1 MDKEQTAAPVYDR
14 FYYLRY
20 FGPEGKLEYT
30 RSQHWLDFFGY
41 IAERIVSDIGPA
53 SVLDAGCAMGILVES
68 LRDRGVDAYGI
79 DVSDYA
85 LENVRQ
91 DVKPYCANAS
101 VTEPL
106 PRMYD
111 VITCIET
118 LEHLHPAD
126 AEKAVANLC
135 VHTDDIIFSST
146 PSHFKEATHLNVRP
160 PEYWAELF
168 GRHGLYRDVDYDP
181 STYIAAWAVRFRRQ
195 RDPAPRIA
203 GNYERMLWRLKSE
216 NQGLR
221 ELGLE
226 GQAELANA
234 SARID
239 EMKGELYAARQELEL
254 TRTTATWHLAHRMSR
269 VINGL
274 LPPGTRRRALAGRM
288 RPKLTPRDGDRLS

>member
-1 MDKEQTAAPVYDR
+1 MDREQTAAPVYDR

-20 FGPEGKLEYT
+20 FGPEGNLEYT

-79 DVSDYA
+79 DVSNYA

-106 PRMYD
+106 PRKYD
-111 VITCIET
+111 LITCIET
-118 LEHLHPAD
+118 LEHLHPAN

-135 VHTDDIIFSST
+135 VHTDDVIFSST

-181 STYIAAWAVRFRRQ
+181 STYVAAWAVRFRRQ
-195 RDPAPRIA
+195 RDLAPRIA
-203 GNYERMLWRLKSE
+203 GNYERMLWRLRSE

-226 GQAELANA
+226 RQAELANA

-239 EMKGELYAARQELEL
+239 DMKGELQAARQELEL
-254 TRTTATWHLAHRMSR
+254 AGTTATWQLAHRMAR
-269 VINGL
+269 LVNGL

-288 RPKLTPRDGDRLS
+288 RPNLAPRGGDRLS